1 MQSHVLRQ
9 LAPNGQT
16 AAGSTEDD
24 GTERRSVLRI
34 ELPFPATVRG
44 VNATGE
50 RFTIDTLL
58 DNLSTHGLYVRLAHR
73 VPPGARL
80 LVVVR
85 LSTIPDPEVPAANVA
100 LHGVVLRAEPQPDG
114 RWGLAVQFD
123 RHRFLYTR
131 TT

>member
-1 MQSHVLRQ
+1 MQLHVLRQ

-16 AAGSTEDD
+16 AAGPTEDD
-24 GTERRSVLRI
+24 GTERRSALRI

-44 VNATGE
+44 VDAAGE
-50 RFTIDTLL
+50 RFKLDSVL
-58 DNLSTHGLYVRLAHR
+58 DNLSTHGLYVRLPRR
-73 VPPGARL
+73 VEPGARL

-85 LSTIPDPEVPAANVA
+85 LSLIPDLEVPAATVA
-100 LHGVVLRAEPQPDG
+100 LRGVVLRSEPQPDG